1 MIDATT
7 IKYKKSRV
15 ASTHFLTPKLNFLGS
30 HFPMSVM
37 YNRREA

>member
-15 ASTHFLTPKLNFLGS
+15 AKLKPKLNFLGS